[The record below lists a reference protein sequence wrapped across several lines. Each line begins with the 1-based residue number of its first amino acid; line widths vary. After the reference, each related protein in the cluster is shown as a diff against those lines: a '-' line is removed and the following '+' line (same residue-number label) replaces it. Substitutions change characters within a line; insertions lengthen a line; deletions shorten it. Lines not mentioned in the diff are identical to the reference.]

1 MIRRVKIEGY
11 KSLRNIELRLR
22 PLTVIF
28 GPNAAGKSNLFDAL
42 ALLSRMGTAKT
53 LRDAFDPLEHRGTP
67 LEAFTYGD
75 RGLDGLLESNTASF
89 TIEVDV
95 ELSREVVE
103 AVETR
108 IRQLREGIPERDA
121 KKPRKRVTQ
130 RHLRYRIAV
139 EIVPQ
144 TGILRVQDEELV
156 ALNADGTVN
165 QHRTPFISLEK
176 RRLRLRMEGQA
187 RPTEHE
193 LGLDYTLVSSQL
205 YPPHYPHVTAF
216 REELSRWHFYYLEP
230 DLMRSEIGIQ
240 EAAIMDR
247 RGAKLAAFYYTLK
260 QRDERKFK
268 GMLKALSLLV
278 PAVSGLD
285 VGPTSSGL
293 LELVVQE
300 NGSRYSSRLASEG
313 TLRVLGLLAITRPLG
328 PVSVVGYEEP
338 ENGVHPRRLK
348 LIADLLIQA
357 TSDSDIQF
365 LVNTHSPI
373 LPDHLKTTATLVACR
388 QGPQGSMFGE
398 VGPLFADEISQRILQ
413 GDFGG

>member
-11 KSLRNIELRLR
+11 KSLRNVELRLE

-42 ALLSRMGTAKT
+42 ALLSRMVTAKT
-53 LRDAFDPLEHRGTP
+53 LRDAFDPREHRGNP
-67 LEAFTYGD
+67 LEAFSYG
-75 RGLDGLLESNTASF
+75 RGGLRGLLERKSAQL

-95 ELSREVVE
+95 ELSPHVVH
-103 AVETR
+103 AVEMR
-108 IRQLREGIPERDA
+108 IHQLREGIPDQDA
-121 KKPRKRVTQ
+121 KQPRKRVAE
-130 RHLRYRIAV
+130 RHLRYRVTV
-139 EIVPQ
+139 EMVPQ
-144 TGILRVQDEELV
+144 TGILRVRDEQLL
-156 ALNADGTVN
+156 ALNADGNVN
-165 QHRTPFISLEK
+165 QQRRPFISREGQ
-176 RRLRLRMEGQA
+176 RLRLRMEGQA

-205 YPPHYPHVTAF
+205 YPPHYPHITAF
-216 REELSRWHFYYLEP
+216 REELSRWYFYYLEP
-230 DLMRSEIGIQ
+230 DLMRSESGIQ
-240 EAAIMDR
+240 QVGVMDR
-247 RGAKLAAFYYTLK
+247 RGANLAAFYHTLK
-260 QRDERKFK
+260 QQAEPKFR
-268 GMLKALSLLV
+268 GLQKALALLV

-285 VGPTSSGL
+285 VQPTASGL
-293 LELVVQE
+293 LELEIEE

-348 LIADLLIQA
+348 LVADLLIQA
-357 TSDSDIQF
+357 TDDSDIQF

-373 LPDHLKTTATLVACR
+373 LPDHLKTSAALVACR
-388 QGPQGSMFGE
+388 QGAEGSVFEE
-398 VGPLFADEISQRILQ
+398 VPPLFAEELSQRILQ